1 MQRITWILVGVLAG
15 LLAGI
20 IADGHAR
27 KGTG

>member
-1 MQRITWILVGVLAG
+1 MRKITWIMIEVIAG

-20 IADGHAR
+20 TADGHAR